1 MEATVD
7 SDTEGKFVIPL
18 SYPPVS
24 RIRVTKQ
31 DYAERSMTFDTAPAP
46 SEVEIQLQVAAAG
59 IFGKVWDSENHPA
72 KWFTVS
78 FFKSDETS
86 PVGFHRNC
94 RDGSF
99 SIRDIQPGTYLVRI
113 SVEPEG
119 VMDMPKGEAF
129 VLPRLEI
136 RRGYMYGAIDIHL
149 QPNVKK

>member
-1 MEATVD
+1 MMHLIRNSSSHLALP
-7 SDTEGKFVIPL
+7 EGAPIPIA
-18 SYPPVS
+18 
-24 RIRVTKQ
+24 R
-31 DYAERSMTFDTAPAP
+31 
-46 SEVEIQLQVAAAG
+46 
-59 IFGKVWDSENHPA
+59 DSENHPA

-86 PVGFHRNC
+86 PVGFLRNC
-94 RDGSF
+94 RDGAF

-136 RRGYMYGAIDIHL
+136 RRGYFYGPINIHL